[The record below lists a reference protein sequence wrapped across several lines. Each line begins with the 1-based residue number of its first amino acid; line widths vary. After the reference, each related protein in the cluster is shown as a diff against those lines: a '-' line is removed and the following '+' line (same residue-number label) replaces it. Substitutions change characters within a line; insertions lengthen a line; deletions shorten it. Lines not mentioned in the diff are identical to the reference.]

1 MTKTARVQGERS
13 TRSVPSWKT
22 VVVID
27 DLQDLADTL
36 VMLLELEGY
45 HVIGANN
52 GVDGLN
58 LAVQNHADLVLLD
71 YLMPGVNGAEVGM
84 ALRANPVTADVKIL
98 ISSATPED
106 VVRRVFDA
114 YDAFLPKPYHAT
126 DMLEQIATLLD
137 GRR

>member
-1 MTKTARVQGERS
+1 MTKPAPTPAPGS
-13 TRSVPSWKT
+13 TRRVPTWKT

-45 HVIGANN
+45 HVIGATN
-52 GVDGLN
+52 GFEGLN
-58 LAVQNHADLVLLD
+58 LAVQNKADLVLLD
-71 YLMPGVNGAEVGM
+71 YLMPDVNGADVGI
-84 ALRANPVTADVKIL
+84 ALRANPVTAEVKIL

-106 VVRRVFDA
+106 VVRRAFVD

-126 DMLEQIATLLD
+126 DMLEQVATLLD
-137 GRR
+137 DPA